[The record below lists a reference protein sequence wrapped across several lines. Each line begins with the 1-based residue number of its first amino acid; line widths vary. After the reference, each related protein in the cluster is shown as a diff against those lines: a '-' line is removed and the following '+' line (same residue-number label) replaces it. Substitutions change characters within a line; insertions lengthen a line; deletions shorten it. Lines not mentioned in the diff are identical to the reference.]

1 MEKLKEFLVDYITNT
16 SAISDAV
23 LLDKNNFSNL
33 NIYDVDGFNSHIQFR
48 NNQYQ
53 VQIFSTPSNFII
65 PEHKHPN
72 VDSFEVYLSGDID
85 FSLEGS
91 WLSNWDIEDHT
102 FIDNLFV
109 VQVKHDAIHGAIF
122 GEGGGRFMS
131 VQHWINEVNPSCVGL
146 DYDGLGVSTKQSEV
160 DKVKFKKD
168 ITVYDAAFNDKDII
182 DFNNKKEWYWNHIQP
197 DIKKYEN
204 NPKPIDYFINNVLG
218 IIDR

>member
-146 DYDGLGVSTKQSEV
+146 DYDGLGGSTKQSEV
-160 DKVKFKKD
+160 DKVKFKNNV
-168 ITVYDAAFNDKDII
+168 TVYDAAYDDKDII
-182 DFNNKKEWYWNHIQP
+182 DFNNKEEWYWSHIQP
-197 DIKKYEN
+197 NIKKYEK
-204 NPKPIDYFINNVLG
+204 NPKPKDYFINNV
-218 IIDR
+218 

>member
-1 MEKLKEFLVDYITNT
+1 MEKLKKFLVDYITNT

-33 NIYDVDGFNSHIQFR
+33 NIYDVEGFNSHIQFR

-91 WLSNWDIEDHT
+91 WLSNWDIKDHT

-109 VQVKHDAIHGAIF
+109 VQVDR
-122 GEGGGRFMS
+122 GRNF
-131 VQHWINEVNPSCVGL
+131 L
-146 DYDGLGVSTKQSEV
+146 
-160 DKVKFKKD
+160 
-168 ITVYDAAFNDKDII
+168 
-182 DFNNKKEWYWNHIQP
+182 
-197 DIKKYEN
+197 
-204 NPKPIDYFINNVLG
+204 
-218 IIDR
+218 

>member
-33 NIYDVDGFNSHIQFR
+33 NIYDVEGFNSHIQFR

-53 VQIFSTPSNFII
+53 VQIFSTPPNFII

-91 WLSNWDIEDHT
+91 WLSNWDIRDHT
-102 FIDNLFV
+102 FIDNLFI
-109 VQVKHDAIHGAIF
+109 VQVEHNAIHGAIF
-122 GEGGGRFMS
+122 GEDGGRFMS

-160 DKVKFKKD
+160 DKVKF
-168 ITVYDAAFNDKDII
+168 
-182 DFNNKKEWYWNHIQP
+182 
-197 DIKKYEN
+197 
-204 NPKPIDYFINNVLG
+204 
-218 IIDR
+218 

>member
-23 LLDKNNFSNL
+23 LLDKNNFNNL
-33 NIYDVDGFNSHIQFR
+33 NIYDVEGFNSHIQFR

-91 WLSNWDIEDHT
+91 WLSNWDIKDHT
-102 FIDNLFV
+102 FIDNLFI
-109 VQVKHDAIHGAIF
+109 VQVEHNAIHGAIF
-122 GEGGGRFMS
+122 GEDGGRFMS

-146 DYDGLGVSTKQSEV
+146 DYD
-160 DKVKFKKD
+160 
-168 ITVYDAAFNDKDII
+168 
-182 DFNNKKEWYWNHIQP
+182 
-197 DIKKYEN
+197 
-204 NPKPIDYFINNVLG
+204 
-218 IIDR
+218 

>member
-23 LLDKNNFSNL
+23 LLDKNNFNNL
-33 NIYDVDGFNSHIQFR
+33 NIYDVEGFNSHIQFR

-53 VQIFSTPSNFII
+53 VQIFSTPPNFII

-91 WLSNWDIEDHT
+91 WLSNWDIKDHT
-102 FIDNLFV
+102 FIDNLFI
-109 VQVKHDAIHGAIF
+109 VQVEHYAIHGAIF
-122 GEGGGRFMS
+122 GEDGGRFMS

-160 DKVKFKKD
+160 DKVKFKKNV
-168 ITVYDAAFNDKDII
+168 TVYDAAYDDKDII
-182 DFNNKKEWYWNHIQP
+182 DFKNKEEWYWSHIQP
-197 DIKKYEN
+197 NIKKYEK
-204 NPKPIDYFINNVLG
+204 NPKPKDYFINNV
-218 IIDR
+218 

>member
-23 LLDKNNFSNL
+23 LLDKNNFNNL
-33 NIYDVDGFNSHIQFR
+33 NIYDVECFNSHIQFR

-91 WLSNWDIEDHT
+91 WLSNWDIKDHT
-102 FIDNLFV
+102 FIDNLFI
-109 VQVKHDAIHGAIF
+109 VQVEHNAIHGAIF

-160 DKVKFKKD
+160 DKEKFKKNV
-168 ITVYDAAFNDKDII
+168 TVYDAAYDDKDII
-182 DFNNKKEWYWNHIQP
+182 DFNNKEEWYWSHIQP
-197 DIKKYEN
+197 NIKKYEK
-204 NPKPIDYFINNVLG
+204 NPKPKDYFINNV
-218 IIDR
+218 

>member
-23 LLDKNNFSNL
+23 LLDKNNFNNL
-33 NIYDVDGFNSHIQFR
+33 NIYDVEGFNSHIQFR

-53 VQIFSTPSNFII
+53 VQIFSTPPNFII

-85 FSLEGS
+85 FSLGGS
-91 WLSNWDIEDHT
+91 WLSNWDIKDHT
-102 FIDNLFV
+102 FIDNLFI
-109 VQVKHDAIHGAIF
+109 VQVEHNAIHGAIF

-160 DKVKFKKD
+160 DKVKFKKNV
-168 ITVYDAAFNDKDII
+168 TVYDAAYDDKDII
-182 DFNNKKEWYWNHIQP
+182 DFNNKEEWYWSHIQP
-197 DIKKYEN
+197 NIKKYEK
-204 NPKPIDYFINNVLG
+204 NPKPKDYFINNV
-218 IIDR
+218 

>member
-23 LLDKNNFSNL
+23 LLDKNNFNNL
-33 NIYDVDGFNSHIQFR
+33 NIYDVNGFNSHIQFR

-65 PEHKHPN
+65 PEHKHQI

-91 WLSNWDIEDHT
+91 WLSNWDIKDNT
-102 FIDNLFV
+102 FIDNLFI
-109 VQVKHDAIHGAIF
+109 VQVEHNAIHGAIF

-160 DKVKFKKD
+160 DKVKFKKNV
-168 ITVYDAAFNDKDII
+168 TVYDAAYDDKDII
-182 DFNNKKEWYWNHIQP
+182 DFNNKEEWYWSHIQP
-197 DIKKYEN
+197 NIKKYEK
-204 NPKPIDYFINNVLG
+204 NPKPKDYFINNV
-218 IIDR
+218 

>member
-23 LLDKNNFSNL
+23 LLDKNNFNNL
-33 NIYDVDGFNSHIQFR
+33 NIYDVEGFNSHIQFR

-91 WLSNWDIEDHT
+91 WLSNWDIKDHT
-102 FIDNLFV
+102 FIDNLFI
-109 VQVKHDAIHGAIF
+109 VQVEHNAIHGAIF

-160 DKVKFKKD
+160 DKVKFKKNV
-168 ITVYDAAFNDKDII
+168 TVYDAAYDDKDII
-182 DFNNKKEWYWNHIQP
+182 DFNNKEEWYWSHIQP
-197 DIKKYEN
+197 NIKKYEK
-204 NPKPIDYFINNVLG
+204 NPIPKDYFINNV
-218 IIDR
+218 

>member
-33 NIYDVDGFNSHIQFR
+33 NIYDVEGFNSHIQFR

-53 VQIFSTPSNFII
+53 VQIFSTPPNFII

-91 WLSNWDIEDHT
+91 WLSNWDIKDHT
-102 FIDNLFV
+102 FIDNLFI
-109 VQVKHDAIHGAIF
+109 VQVEHNAIHGAIF
-122 GEGGGRFMS
+122 GEDGGRFMS

-160 DKVKFKKD
+160 DKVKFKKN
-168 ITVYDAAFNDKDII
+168 ITVYDAAYNDKVII
-182 DFNNKKEWYWNHIQP
+182 DFNNKKEWYWNHIQT

-204 NPKPIDYFINNVLG
+204 NLKPKDYFINNV
-218 IIDR
+218 

>member
-160 DKVKFKKD
+160 DKVKFIKD

-204 NPKPIDYFINNVLG
+204 NPKPIDYFINNV
-218 IIDR
+218 

>member
-23 LLDKNNFSNL
+23 LLDKNNFNNL
-33 NIYDVDGFNSHIQFR
+33 NIYDVEGFNSHIQFR

-53 VQIFSTPSNFII
+53 VQIFSTRSNFII

-91 WLSNWDIEDHT
+91 WLSNWDIKDHT
-102 FIDNLFV
+102 FIDNLFI
-109 VQVKHDAIHGAIF
+109 VQVEHNAIHGAIF

-160 DKVKFKKD
+160 DKVKFKKNV
-168 ITVYDAAFNDKDII
+168 TVYDAAYDDKDII
-182 DFNNKKEWYWNHIQP
+182 DFNNKEEWYWSHIQP
-197 DIKKYEN
+197 NIKKYEK
-204 NPKPIDYFINNVLG
+204 NPKPKDYFINNV
-218 IIDR
+218 

>member
-33 NIYDVDGFNSHIQFR
+33 NIYDVEGFNSHIQFR

-160 DKVKFKKD
+160 DKVKFKKN
-168 ITVYDAAFNDKDII
+168 ITVYDSAYNDKDII
-182 DFNNKKEWYWNHIQP
+182 DFNNKEEWYWSHIQP
-197 DIKKYEN
+197 NIKKYEK
-204 NPKPIDYFINNVLG
+204 NPKQKDYFINNV
-218 IIDR
+218 